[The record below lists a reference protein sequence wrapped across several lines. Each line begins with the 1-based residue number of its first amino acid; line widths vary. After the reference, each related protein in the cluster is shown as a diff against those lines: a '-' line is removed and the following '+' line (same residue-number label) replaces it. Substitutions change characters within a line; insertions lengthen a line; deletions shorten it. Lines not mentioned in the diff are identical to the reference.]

1 MSISSMEGALLPLTA
16 TAAVDLSAPARPAP
30 PSAAP
35 LNPPPTPPLT
45 RERPARPSPQR
56 ATRHAAAEHPF
67 VLALALA
74 VILPSPA
81 VVDATAKRA
90 AAHARGAV
98 AVIMP
103 ALLHVRY
110 LATFTKRNEIT
121 TEVEHAACRAP
132 KSASPSWLA
141 LKHLPVEDTV
151 ASYETWT
158 HRSTG
163 WEGSPA
169 LGERL
174 KKSSS

>member
-1 MSISSMEGALLPLTA
+1 MSISSMEGLDALPFTA
-16 TAAVDLSAPARPAP
+16 TAATTLLPFTAP
-30 PSAAP
+30 PT
-35 LNPPPTPPLT
+35 LNPPPTPPFTQRVLPT
-45 RERPARPSPQR
+45 RAPQR
-56 ATRHAAAEHPF
+56 ATRPPAGARDPSPGF
-67 VLALALA
+67 ALALA

>member
-1 MSISSMEGALLPLTA
+1 MPFTA
-16 TAAVDLSAPARPAP
+16 TAATTLLPFTAP
-30 PSAAP
+30 PT
-35 LNPPPTPPLT
+35 LNPPPTPPFTQRALPT
-45 RERPARPSPQR
+45 RAPQR
-56 ATRHAAAEHPF
+56 ATRPPAGARDPSPGF
-67 VLALALA
+67 ALALA

-141 LKHLPVEDTV
+141 LKHLPVEETV

>member
-1 MSISSMEGALLPLTA
+1 
-16 TAAVDLSAPARPAP
+16 
-30 PSAAP
+30 
-35 LNPPPTPPLT
+35 
-45 RERPARPSPQR
+45 
-56 ATRHAAAEHPF
+56 
-67 VLALALA
+67 
-74 VILPSPA
+74 

-110 LATFTKRNEIT
+110 LAKIT

-158 HRSTG
+158 HGSTG

-169 LGERL
+169 LVPRL